1 MAELA
6 PRAIVSLFTISEAM
20 ISLCTPA
27 LRIAIIGISLIGF
40 QVTTTQFFQSI
51 GFSRLSI
58 FLSLTRQLIFLL
70 PSLLLIPR
78 ILGLDGVWWSLPVSD
93 LASVV
98 IAAVLI
104 LRRRELFA
112 EAEK

>member
-1 MAELA
+1 MCQLLGMNCNTPTDVTFSFAGFAVAELA

-51 GFSRLSI
+51 G
-58 FLSLTRQLIFLL
+58 
-70 PSLLLIPR
+70 
-78 ILGLDGVWWSLPVSD
+78 
-93 LASVV
+93 
-98 IAAVLI
+98 
-104 LRRRELFA
+104 
-112 EAEK
+112 